1 MSQSTNKTL
10 QDIDKIRI
18 VDIIIEHYPELKKD
32 RNHIINVI
40 LEKIEKPD
48 RYILERIDLNNKVYY
63 KDNDNILIDVN
74 LNICGLCVDLGNNTF
89 KYILNVNSTRK
100 QDKIK
105 LLKNMDKLIKSK
117 LINQE

>member
-18 VDIIIEHYPELKKD
+18 VDIIIEHYPELKKE

-48 RYILERIDLNNKVYY
+48 RYILERVDLNKKVYY
-63 KDNDNILIDVN
+63 KDNDNILIDEN
-74 LNICGLCVDLGNNTF
+74 LNICGICVDLGNNTY
-89 KYILNVNSTRK
+89 KYIINVNSSRK
-100 QDKIK
+100 GDKQK
-105 LLKNMDKLIKSK
+105 LLEHMDSYY
-117 LINQE
+117 